1 MSRRTLARAQRTH
14 YPQRCGSSYRQVGAP
29 RLTYAGS
36 STRATPPSRGPVRI
50 DLDWDALE
58 IAVERNSPDT
68 DSYLD
73 LTTGRVLTIT
83 TGDPEAAINRQQ
95 VSENIRNFLRVEP
108 ASSREQY
115 RWMERFVGSVV
126 DEPLRERLI
135 ISIDGKGAF
144 RRFKDVLLA
153 YPAER
158 ERWFSYRADLLHWH
172 IQQLARAA
180 RDRAD
185 QRAAVGPGRRRRR
198 SCRRSAGPVVHGTEA
213 PGEALRRQARDL
225 IETIPAIELPTAI
238 AFLEFL
244 KQRSAER
251 SRSRPIGRRRPT
263 IRHDVTAAGDRPT
276 RTATCAEIERCIT
289 RLVQEAPALDARG
302 GRRAASS
309 GCARVGSPLAL
320 SIARDRRAGRRGAG
334 RRRAS
339 RCRALAM
346 ACATLVDGVAR
357 QARRRAS
364 SRPRATRSRR
374 CCRCPTGRATL
385 DRASLVAPDV
395 PVVALSRGPR
405 RRT

>member
-1 MSRRTLARAQRTH
+1 MPVR
-14 YPQRCGSSYRQVGAP
+14 
-29 RLTYAGS
+29 
-36 STRATPPSRGPVRI
+36 PPVPVIRGPVRI
-50 DLDWDALE
+50 ELDWDALE

-83 TGDPEAAINRQQ
+83 AGDPEATINRQN

-172 IQQLARAA
+172 IQNWLEQHEIEATNEPPWGQVQPPQELP
-180 RDRAD
+180 
-185 QRAAVGPGRRRRR
+185 AVGR
-198 SCRRSAGPVVHGTEA
+198 PVVHGSEA
-213 PGEALRRQARDL
+213 PGEALRRNARDL

-244 KQRSAER
+244 KQRSAE
-251 SRSRPIGRRRPT
+251 
-263 IRHDVTAAGDRPT
+263 
-276 RTATCAEIERCIT
+276 
-289 RLVQEAPALDARG
+289 LL
-302 GRRAASS
+302 
-309 GCARVGSPLAL
+309 
-320 SIARDRRAGRRGAG
+320 ARDDDDDDDPG
-334 RRRAS
+334 
-339 RCRALAM
+339 
-346 ACATLVDGVAR
+346 
-357 QARRRAS
+357 
-364 SRPRATRSRR
+364 
-374 CCRCPTGRATL
+374 
-385 DRASLVAPDV
+385 
-395 PVVALSRGPR
+395 GP
-405 RRT
+405 